1 MSVKILR
8 HRVPADESFRNIT
21 NKQKIIII
29 IKFSIRTAFVLHYH
43 RTTRKYRIEVP
54 PAFSLVPDP
63 IRKFSNRN
71 FLRINEILKK
81 KYIRLF
87 MVIRIL
93 RFICILF
100 AEIERKKVFH
110 IISITNIYNISQM
123 YVQYSRSISI
133 SAQCNDFP
141 VCCQSIS
148 VYK

>member
-21 NKQKIIII
+21 NKQKIII

-81 KYIRLF
+81 K
-87 MVIRIL
+87 
-93 RFICILF
+93 
-100 AEIERKKVFH
+100 K
-110 IISITNIYNISQM
+110 IY
-123 YVQYSRSISI
+123 
-133 SAQCNDFP
+133 
-141 VCCQSIS
+141 
-148 VYK
+148 VYLW